1 MHKSTLSFFLILIP
15 LLIFGQQH
23 SSKVYSTLDDGIK
36 KEHYSEIKG
45 SPYLF
50 KDWVKADLIH
60 LKNDPLKDVMIRYDL
75 YEGNVEILDNGVNL
89 DSENILEIDNEKFIV
104 LEDNYY
110 RKIVITRANNPK
122 AFKDFK
128 VDTLFLIKGIHKD
141 YLRKYGVVLYD
152 GKDVKLVRTFDI
164 IFRESKINSPGKIE
178 KIKKFNRKK
187 GYALVID
194 KTKTVVKLKEKDFLK
209 VLGKEAALKKYKKMN
224 KLKLKKEHEFIEL
237 LKYFESLG

>member
-1 MHKSTLSFFLILIP
+1 MHRCNLSFLFTLIP

-23 SSKVYSTLDDGIK
+23 SSQVYTTLDDDIK
-36 KEHYSEIKG
+36 KEHYPDIKG

-60 LKNDPLKDVMIRYDL
+60 LKNAPLKDVMIRYDL
-75 YEGNVEILDNGVNL
+75 FEGNVEILDNGVNL
-89 DSENILEIDNEKFIV
+89 DSENIREINNEKFIV

-128 VDTLFLIKGIHKD
+128 VDTLYLVKGIHKD
-141 YLRKYGVVLYD
+141 YLKKYGVVLYD
-152 GKDVKLVRTFDI
+152 GEDVKLVRTFDI
-164 IFRESKINSPGKIE
+164 LFRESKINSPGKIE
-178 KIKKFNRKK
+178 KIKKFNRKR
-187 GYALVID
+187 GYALIMD
-194 KTKTVVKLKEKDFLK
+194 KTKTIVKLKDKDFYK
-209 VLGKEAALKKYKKMN
+209 ALGKEAALKKYKKLN

>member
-15 LLIFGQQH
+15 LLILGQQH